1 MPASDATATMADASA
16 AIEAS
21 RQSAAKKRETRIR
34 SAGMASCDAMAVLG
48 RSDAAKRRFAAAFL
62 LRADP
67 ACRTILFR
75 ARFHKTAAFSD
86 AYRFFRKERPMASP
100 EETDYLVVGAGATA
114 MAFVDTLISE
124 SGATVT
130 MVDRRHRAG
139 GHWNDAYSFVGLH
152 QPAASYGVASREL
165 ADGVKDETGP
175 NAGYYSLSSGP
186 EVLAYFDAVMR
197 KRFLP
202 SGRVRFLGMHDF
214 LGRSEGVA
222 EVVSVTSGEK
232 RAIRARK
239 FVDATHART
248 EIPSTHPPKYD
259 VAREIALVPVN
270 GLPSLERAHA
280 NYTVVGSGK
289 TGMDACLWLL
299 ENGAPP
305 ERIRWIVPQ
314 DAWWLDRESFQP
326 GAEFFDRSI
335 GAICEQFDCI
345 AEATSIAD
353 LFRRLEAACLLHRL
367 DPTVEPTRYRCAVV
381 SAGEREQLRR
391 ISNVVRLGH
400 VRAILPD
407 RLVMEKGELPSDP
420 DTLYVDCSAGAIQP
434 PPPHIPVF
442 DGDAINLVMLRIC
455 QPTFS
460 GALIGFVEA
469 RVPEPAEKNAL
480 CDPVPSPE
488 RPLDWLRMW
497 GATLR
502 NTVRWTAHPEVR
514 AWMAG
519 CRLNS
524 VTGFL
529 RGVDPNDAAKMQM
542 LQSMREKARLAAQ
555 KIPTLLSSAA

>member
-1 MPASDATATMADASA
+1 MVSS
-16 AIEAS
+16 
-21 RQSAAKKRETRIR
+21 
-34 SAGMASCDAMAVLG
+34 
-48 RSDAAKRRFAAAFL
+48 
-62 LRADP
+62 
-67 ACRTILFR
+67 
-75 ARFHKTAAFSD
+75 
-86 AYRFFRKERPMASP
+86 

-124 SGATVT
+124 SGAMVT

-152 QPAASYGVASREL
+152 QPAAFYGVASREL
-165 ADGVKDETGP
+165 GDDIKDETGP

-186 EVLAYFDAVMR
+186 EVLVYFDAVMR

-202 SGRVRFLGMHDF
+202 SGRVRFLSSHDF
-214 LGRSEGVA
+214 VGRSEGVA
-222 EVVSVTSGEK
+222 EVVSLTSGEK

-259 VAREIALVPVN
+259 VAREVALVSVSS
-270 GLPSLERAHA
+270 LPSLKRAHA
-280 NYTVVGSGK
+280 NYTIVGSGK

-299 ENGAPP
+299 ANGAPP

-314 DAWWLDRESFQP
+314 DAWWLDRASFQP

-335 GAICEQFDCI
+335 GSNCEQLDCI

-353 LFRRLEAACLLHRL
+353 LFRRLETAGLLHRL

-407 RLVMEKGELPSDP
+407 RLVMEKGELSSDP

-434 PPPHIPVF
+434 PPHIPVF
-442 DGDAINLVMLRIC
+442 DGDTINLMMVRTC

-460 GALIGFVEA
+460 GAMIGFVEA
-469 RVPEPAEKNAL
+469 RVREIAEKNAL

-488 RPLDWLRMW
+488 RPLDWLSMW

-502 NTVRWTAHPEVR
+502 NTARWTAHPEVR

-524 VTGFL
+524 IATFL
-529 RGVDPNDAAKMQM
+529 RGVDPNDGAKMQM
-542 LQSMREKARLAAQ
+542 LQSLQEKAGLAAR
-555 KIPTLLSSAA
+555 KIPALLASAA